1 MPEVSQLNLI
11 AVPSWP
17 YPQAQLLWELKA
29 LMPLVPLHK
38 LQNMKLLIRL
48 PFISAP
54 HVAFTWGITLRC

>member
-1 MPEVSQLNLI
+1 MAL
-11 AVPSWP
+11 PSSP
-17 YPQAQLLWELKA
+17 VAMGTESSNAQ
-29 LMPLVPLHK
+29 VPLHK